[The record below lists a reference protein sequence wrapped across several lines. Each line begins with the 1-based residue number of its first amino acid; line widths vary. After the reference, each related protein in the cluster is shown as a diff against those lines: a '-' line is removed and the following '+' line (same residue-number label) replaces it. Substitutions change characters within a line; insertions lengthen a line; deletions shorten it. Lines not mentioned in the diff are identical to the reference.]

1 MNYKR
6 ITDILSTDEKIDVFY
21 QNRPVWIQG
30 VSDTIAKLVVDAVEY
45 DDIKLI
51 VTTTMT
57 GFTARKISNLRP
69 NCIVLACCPSNHI
82 AEKVSLNFGVKPI
95 VTEVYEST
103 DEIIENAKN
112 IENILGDYKPKS
124 LSISLFFYLLKR
136 MFLRFHMRK
145 NQKKTFYFN
154 VSNDS
159 IKDWIAFFAALEVF
173 FSRPS
178 SFDSLNEWTSPSLPH
193 PIHIVPEGMLSV
205 PPPA

>member
-1 MNYKR
+1 MVQP
-6 ITDILSTDEKIDVFY
+6 TDILKVFF
-21 QNRPVWIQG
+21 
-30 VSDTIAKLVVDAVEY
+30 L
-45 DDIKLI
+45 
-51 VTTTMT
+51 
-57 GFTARKISNLRP
+57 
-69 NCIVLACCPSNHI
+69 
-82 AEKVSLNFGVKPI
+82 
-95 VTEVYEST
+95 
-103 DEIIENAKN
+103 KN
-112 IENILGDYKPKS
+112 IAGCTQNSHFNIVYKPKS

-136 MFLRFHMRK
+136 MFLPFHMRK
-145 NQKKTFYFN
+145 NQKKSFYFN